1 MFNRTL
7 QRPMF
12 RKGGSAGTGITT
24 GLRRQGYSGT
34 NNPAD
39 QRVTTEFEDRYNFLK
54 SQDKPMPYPGRYPYK
69 ASDFFMGLGTGILA
83 QPGGQSIFQTIGR
96 AAQAPLQQ
104 LSQTQAAD
112 FKNLQDYRMS
122 KFQAD
127 RQLLLAAFKGTSK
140 EEQDQMI
147 KRAKAMVAADPKRF
161 PGGVKD
167 ALKILLPTY
176 RKDQSPEETEREQI
190 IEDEKLQNRRV
201 EDLSKLYNIGFTDAA
216 VLNDF
221 MNDIMDGTYKVPHD
235 PDQYYIEDDVD
246 EIVRDGEKIAIRN
259 YNPDTGDY
267 KDGRV
272 YVDFVTKKVY
282 VKQGAEFIP
291 YETYIAEDIAI
302 D

>member
-1 MFNRTL
+1 
-7 QRPMF
+7 MF

-24 GLRRQGYSGT
+24 GLRRQGYAGT
-34 NNPAD
+34 DDPAD

-54 SQDKPMPYPGRYPYK
+54 SQDKPMPHPGKYPYK
-69 ASDFFMGLGTGILA
+69 ASDFFMGLGSGILA

-147 KRAKAMVAADPKRF
+147 KRAKAMVAADPERF

-167 ALKILLPTY
+167 ALQILVPTY

-190 IEDEKLQNRRV
+190 LADEKLQNRRV
-201 EDLSKLYNIGFTDAA
+201 EDLSKQYNIGFTDAA
-216 VLNDF
+216 VLNGF

-272 YVDFVTKKVY
+272 YIDFVTKKVY

>member
-7 QRPMF
+7 NRPMF
-12 RKGGSAGTGITT
+12 KMGGSAGTGITT

-34 NNPAD
+34 DNAAD
-39 QRVTTEFEDRYNFLK
+39 QRVTTEFEDNLNFLK
-54 SQDKPMPYPGRYPYK
+54 SQDKPMPHPGKYPYK
-69 ASDFFMGLGTGILA
+69 ASDFFMGLGSGILA

-112 FKNLQDYRMS
+112 FKNLQDFRRS
-122 KFQAD
+122 KFAAN
-127 RQLLLAAFKGTSK
+127 RQLLLAAFKNMSK
-140 EEQDQMI
+140 D
-147 KRAKAMVAADPKRF
+147 D
-161 PGGVKD
+161 
-167 ALKILLPTY
+167 KILYQKQMDFFMSEEGGNMTRDEALEHVLFRKSKSPTDVK
-176 RKDQSPEETEREQI
+176 RDEILTEQKI
-190 IEDEKLQNRRV
+190 NNRRV
-201 EDLSKLYNIGFTDAA
+201 EQLASDYKIGLVDAD
-216 VLNDF
+216 VLNGF
-221 MNDIMDGTYKVPHD
+221 MDDIMEGTYKVPHD

-259 YNPDTGDY
+259 YNPDAGDY
-267 KDGRV
+267 KDGRI

-291 YETYIAEDIAI
+291 YETYIAEDISI

>member
-12 RKGGSAGTGITT
+12 RIGGSAGTGITT
-24 GLRRQGYSGT
+24 GLRRQGYKGT
-34 NNPAD
+34 DNPAD
-39 QRVTTEFEDRYNFLK
+39 QRVNKDLDMLKAMDRSN
-54 SQDKPMPYPGRYPYK
+54 PYPESKPYPYK
-69 ASDFFMGLGTGILA
+69 ASDFFMGLGAGILA
-83 QPGGQSIFQTIGR
+83 EPGGQPIFQTIGK
-96 AAQAPLQQ
+96 AARGPIEQ
-104 LSQTQAAD
+104 LSKTQQSNFALEQQ
-112 FKNLQDYRMS
+112 NRLG

-127 RQLLLAAFKGTSK
+127 RQLLLAAFKNMSK
-140 EEQDQMI
+140 D
-147 KRAKAMVAADPKRF
+147 D
-161 PGGVKD
+161 KD
-167 ALKILLPTY
+167 ALIARAEQMVKAGRFNSVAEALQILVPTY

-190 IEDEKLQNRRV
+190 LADEKLQNRRV
-201 EDLSKLYNIGFTDAA
+201 EDLSKQYNIGFTDAA
-216 VLNDF
+216 VLNGF

-259 YNPDTGDY
+259 YNPETADY